1 MFNLLLQALV
11 PLPMTSVQEAA
22 WPEAAGSEAAPP
34 QGGASD
40 TLRTTV
46 QGSGPVLSCDLTV
59 CQVCCSLAA
68 AMIILARHGHLMS
81 HASPSAE
88 QSNLRNLRQH
98 SLARS
103 SWHQRLPASCTR
115 TVFQQVAREPLGGIQ
130 DGTVALDVQPHLRE
144 QASRLPDASSSTTE
158 QAAALPPG
166 SPSASDA
173 SSESDPFAW
182 MASGTG
188 HRAGNRVSGS
198 SQPAAAAA
206 NSTFRL
212 HLPIVNKPASTS
224 TTMGGRVL
232 HCQICR
238 WTGNE
243 GAALQHFRMGICLV
257 SRMRSR
263 GLLACPWLLL
273 GRC

>member
-1 MFNLLLQALV
+1 MLNLLLQALV

-46 QGSGPVLSCDLTV
+46 QGSGPVLSCDLAV

-68 AMIILARHGHLMS
+68 AMS

-88 QSNLRNLRQH
+88 QSDLRNLRQH
-98 SLARS
+98 SLACS

-115 TVFQQVAREPLGGIQ
+115 TVFQQVAREPLGGMQ

-144 QASRLPDASSSTTE
+144 KASRLPDASSGTTE

-166 SPSASDA
+166 SPSASA

-182 MASGTG
+182 MASD
-188 HRAGNRVSGS
+188 RASCREPCLRQ
-198 SQPAAAAA
+198 QPA
-206 NSTFRL
+206 R
-212 HLPIVNKPASTS
+212 
-224 TTMGGRVL
+224 R
-232 HCQICR
+232 Q
-238 WTGNE
+238 
-243 GAALQHFRMGICLV
+243 GAALPDLPLDRRRDRRPAALQGGHLW
-257 SRMRSR
+257 SR
-263 GLLACPWLLL
+263 GCAVASWLLACPWLLL
-273 GRC
+273 SRY